1 MIHKT
6 EITSK
11 DVADFL
17 KEMGGDV
24 RSSFWSSRFSSPL
37 PTEMLEYL
45 EDIGIVKW
53 ERTGR
58 RGPPSR
64 VLCVTLEEALQRIR
78 QNPRIFQCGKKK
90 PRRPDAI
97 QGDYTRDA
105 WPFWD
110 LFCAILKRAKMD
122 IENRIHVDDDD
133 LRTSPSEAEAWLRNY
148 GAPIAGQVVEGGDGI
163 ITEWLDAQSA

>member
-1 MIHKT
+1 MPKT

-24 RSSFWSSRFSSPL
+24 RSSFWSGRFSSPL

-45 EDIGIVKW
+45 EEIGVARW

-64 VLCVTLEEALQRIR
+64 VLCVPLEEALQRIR

-90 PRRPDAI
+90 PENIEAV
-97 QGDYTRDA
+97 QGNYVRDA

-110 LFCAILKRAKMD
+110 LFCAMLKRAKMD
-122 IENRIHVDDDD
+122 IEHGVCVNDDD
-133 LRTSPSEAEAWLRNY
+133 LCTSPNEAEAWLRKY
-148 GAPIAGQVVEGGDGI
+148 GAPIAGRVVEGGDNIVTG
-163 ITEWLDAQSA
+163 WLDAQT